1 MPILVLVLVLLIILW
16 ACHRV
21 QAIQDRHIETI
32 LRNARLKRGLEGKET
47 DKEEEKTDGDDQ
59 A

>member
-1 MPILVLVLVLLIILW
+1 MPILVLVVVLLIILW

-21 QAIQDRHIETI
+21 QVIQDRHIETI
-32 LRNARLKRGLEGKET
+32 LRNARLKRGLEEKET
-47 DKEEEKTDGDDQ
+47 DKEEHKDGDDQ